1 MADRLT
7 QLQDCLDDLLTQ
19 MYSSLNYIYT
29 RHQYGE
35 IPGQPNQAPQPA
47 SQEATA
53 NGVTPAA
60 NGNATNTPAPAQNGT
75 GDAGSPAPDPPD
87 TFNAA
92 MHELAQD
99 LVLKEQ
105 QIELII
111 RSLPGIGNSE
121 AEQEKRM
128 RELEAELRQVEKE
141 RVQKEAEKEAMVD
154 LLGQVIGEV
163 KRVP

>member
-1 MADRLT
+1 
-7 QLQDCLDDLLTQ
+7 
-19 MYSSLNYIYT
+19 MYASLNYIYT
-29 RHQYGE
+29 RHPYGE
-35 IPGQPNQAPQPA
+35 IQGQPSQAPQSV
-47 SQEATA
+47 SQGNTA

-60 NGNATNTPAPAQNGT
+60 NGDASNAVAPAQNGT
-75 GDAGSPAPDPPD
+75 RDAGSPAPDPPD

-128 RELEAELRQVEKE
+128 RELEAELREVEEERARKE
-141 RVQKEAEKEAMVD
+141 TEKDAMVD
-154 LLGQVIGEV
+154 LLGQVIGNV
-163 KRVP
+163 KRVT